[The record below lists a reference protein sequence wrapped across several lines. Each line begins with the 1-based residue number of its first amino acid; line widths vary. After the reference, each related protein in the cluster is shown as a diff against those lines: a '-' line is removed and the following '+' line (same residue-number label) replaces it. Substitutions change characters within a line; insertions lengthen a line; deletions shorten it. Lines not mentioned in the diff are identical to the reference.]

1 MTERAAGA
9 PTEGKAMMREARKGE
24 SNRQARLEHRR
35 LMATSGAMPGSLA
48 GKFTLGQDAT
58 LCVIANE
65 YRMHGCCD
73 LSLDEI
79 ADKASVGRSAL
90 QSALRKARELGLITV
105 QNRGRLTNVVR
116 IIAPEWLA
124 WLQLGDGGGAARRPL
139 QGAFVDDEPQR
150 LLQIEDMRLVVKFG
164 EKKRYSDREYEAI
177 YEELVEAGLDDE
189 AWDDLDAIEAV
200 FKEVNAADE
209 AERARRDLIG

>member
-1 MTERAAGA
+1 VKRRTFIAGLWSAAAWPVVARAQQAEREAGA
-9 PTEGKAMMREARKGE
+9 PAEDEATMREARKGE
-24 SNRQARLEHRR
+24 SNRQACLEHRR
-35 LMATSGAMPGSLA
+35 LLATSGAMPGSLA

-65 YRMHGCCD
+65 YRTHGCCD

-124 WLQLGDGGGAARRPL
+124 WLQLGDRGGASL
-139 QGAFVDDEPQR
+139 VTEPQT
-150 LLQIEDMRLVVKFG
+150 
-164 EKKRYSDREYEAI
+164 
-177 YEELVEAGLDDE
+177 
-189 AWDDLDAIEAV
+189 AV
-200 FKEVNAADE
+200 NPSTVP
-209 AERARRDLIG
+209 